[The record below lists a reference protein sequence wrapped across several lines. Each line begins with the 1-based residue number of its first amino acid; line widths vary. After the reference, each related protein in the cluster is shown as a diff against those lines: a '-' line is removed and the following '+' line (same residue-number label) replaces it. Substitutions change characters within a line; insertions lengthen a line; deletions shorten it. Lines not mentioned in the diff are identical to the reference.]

1 MLAYNIFVMKSLSKL
16 FRFGPGP
23 SSSHTIAPSNA
34 ARRFKSLLQ
43 NKEVNKVIVTLY
55 GSLAFTAFGH
65 GTDKAI
71 INALL
76 PYKAEIKIDKE
87 TPVSHP
93 LTVKFTAFN
102 DQGII
107 LEKHYSSLGGG
118 EITSSDDPEIIEK
131 DIYPYRNFEEIKTFM
146 KENDIQ
152 SLKDFALLYEDKD
165 ITSYF
170 ELILEKMFSCIENGL
185 KKNGRI
191 PTNNNPRLIW
201 DRSAGKIY
209 QKALQIP
216 DENNKRE
223 MLLTAYAYATGESSA
238 SGEEVVTSPTCG
250 SSGVLPAILYYE
262 YHNEHIEKEKLIN
275 ALFVAGIFG
284 NIVKQNA
291 SIAGAI
297 GGCQAEIGTASSM
310 AAAAL
315 CYIKGLDLFSQ
326 EYAAECA
333 MEHFLGLSCD
343 PVDGYV
349 VIPCI
354 ERNGMGVL
362 RSYDAYLYAK
372 YVAPI
377 RKNQVSFDNVVSAMK
392 LTGDALEEAY
402 KETALGGLAKIL
414 KE

>member
-1 MLAYNIFVMKSLSKL
+1 MKSLSKL

-34 ARRFKSLLQ
+34 ARRFKSLLK
-43 NKEVNKVIVTLY
+43 NKDVTKIAVTLY

-65 GTDKAI
+65 HTDKAI
-71 INALL
+71 INALS
-76 PYKAEIKIDKE
+76 PYIVEIKIDKE
-87 TPVSHP
+87 TPVEHP
-93 LTVKFTAFN
+93 LTMSFSAFK
-102 DQGII
+102 DDKEI
-107 LEKHYSSLGGG
+107 LTKHYSSLGGG
-118 EITSSDDPEIIEK
+118 EITSSDDLDVIEK
-131 DIYPYRNFEEIKTFM
+131 DIYPFRNFEEIKTFM
-146 KENDIQ
+146 KENNL
-152 SLKDFALLYEDKD
+152 SNLKDFALIYEDKD
-165 ITSYF
+165 ISKY
-170 ELILEKMFSCIENGL
+170 LEDTLEEMFACIEKGL
-185 KKNGRI
+185 KATGRL

-209 QKALQIP
+209 EKALQIP
-216 DENNKRE
+216 SENEKRE
-223 MLLTAYAYATGESSA
+223 MLLTSYAYAVGESSA

-262 YHNEHIEKEKLIN
+262 YHDERIEKSKLVN

-315 CYIKGLDLFSQ
+315 CYIKDLDLFSQ

-402 KETALGGLAKIL
+402 KETAQGGLAKIL

>member
-1 MLAYNIFVMKSLSKL
+1 MKSISKL
-16 FRFGPGP
+16 FRYGPGP

-34 ARRFKSLLQ
+34 AFAFKELLVDLPVS
-43 NKEVNKVIVTLY
+43 KIVVTLF
-55 GSLAFTAFGH
+55 GSLSFTAVGH
-65 GTDKAI
+65 HSDLAIVKA
-71 INALL
+71 LS
-76 PYKAEIKIDKE
+76 PYKVEIKLDHVTE
-87 TPVSHP
+87 VEHP
-93 LTVKFTAFN
+93 LTMAFAAY
-102 DQGII
+102 DQDKKI

-118 EITSSDDPEIIEK
+118 EITSPDDPRVIEN
-131 DIYPYRNFEEIKTFM
+131 DIYPFRNFEEIKEYM
-146 KENDIQ
+146 KKNNLS
-152 SLKDFALLYEDKD
+152 SLKEFALR
-165 ITSYF
+165 F
-170 ELILEKMFSCIENGL
+170 EGPSIAEYLSLTLDRMFYSIENGL
-185 KKNGRI
+185 KKDSLI
-191 PTNNNPRLIW
+191 PANSNPRLVW
-201 DRSAGKIY
+201 KRVAGKINEEAN
-209 QKALQIP
+209 KIP
-216 DENNKRE
+216 DLEAKRE
-223 MLLTAYAYATGESSA
+223 MLLTSYAYAVGESSA
-238 SGEEVVTSPTCG
+238 SGEEVITSPTCG

-262 YHNEHIEKEKLIN
+262 YKNDGVNKDKLID
-275 ALFVAGIFG
+275 ALFIAGIFG

-315 CYIKGLDLFSQ
+315 CYIKDLSLFAQ

-349 VIPCI
+349 IIPCI

-362 RSYDAYLYAK
+362 RSYDSYLYAR

-377 RKNQVSFDNVVSAMK
+377 RKNEVSFDNVVSAMK

-414 KE
+414 K

>member
-1 MLAYNIFVMKSLSKL
+1 MKSLSKL

-34 ARRFKSLLQ
+34 ASFFKELL
-43 NKEVNKVIVTLY
+43 VNLPVDHIEVTLY
-55 GSLAFTAFGH
+55 GSLSFTALGH
-65 GTDKAI
+65 HTDVAI
-71 INALL
+71 KNALK
-76 PYKAEIKIDKE
+76 PYSTIIKLDSK
-87 TPVSHP
+87 TPVTHP
-93 LTVKFTAFN
+93 LTMGFLALDK
-102 DQGII
+102 DGKEL
-107 LEKHYSSLGGG
+107 LEKHYASLGGG
-118 EITSSDDPEIIEK
+118 EITSNDDLRVIEK
-131 DIYPYRNFEEIKTFM
+131 DIYPFRNFEEIKSFM
-146 KENDIQ
+146 KERNLS
-152 SLKDFALLYEDKD
+152 SLKDFALLYEKD
-165 ITSYF
+165 DIVPYLEKTLEHMFFSIEKGLQATSY
-170 ELILEKMFSCIENGL
+170 
-185 KKNGRI
+185 I
-191 PTNNNPRLIW
+191 PANKNPRLIW
-201 DRSAGKIY
+201 KRSAGKIHD
-209 QKALQIP
+209 KAIQIP
-216 DENNKRE
+216 ENEARRE
-223 MLLTAYAYATGESSA
+223 MLLTSYAYAVGESSA
-238 SGEEVVTSPTCG
+238 SGEEVVTAPTCG

-262 YHNEHIEKEKLIN
+262 YKDEGVSKEKLVD

-315 CYIKGLDLFSQ
+315 CYIKGLSLFAQ

-349 VIPCI
+349 IIPCI

-377 RKNQVSFDNVVSAMK
+377 RKNEVSFDNVVSAMK

-402 KETALGGLAKIL
+402 KETAKGGLAKIL
-414 KE
+414 K

>member
-1 MLAYNIFVMKSLSKL
+1 MKSLSKL
-16 FRFGPGP
+16 FRYGPGP

-34 ARRFKSLLQ
+34 ARRFKSLI
-43 NKEVNKVIVTLY
+43 KEDGITNIVVTLY
-55 GSLAFTAFGH
+55 GSLAFTALGH
-65 GTDKAI
+65 HTDKAI
-71 INALL
+71 VNAFS
-76 PYKAEIKIDKE
+76 PYNVEVRLDKE
-87 TPVSHP
+87 TPVEHP
-93 LTVKFTAFN
+93 LTMKFSAYKN
-102 DQGII
+102 NELI

-118 EITSSDDPEIIEK
+118 EITSSDDLDVIEK
-131 DIYPYRNFEEIKTFM
+131 DIYPYRNFEEIKSFM
-146 KENDIQ
+146 KAN
-152 SLKDFALLYEDKD
+152 SVTCLKDFALLYENEGIDQ
-165 ITSYF
+165 Y
-170 ELILEKMFSCIENGL
+170 LEETLEHMFSCIENGL
-185 KKNGRI
+185 KAKGRI

-209 QKALQIP
+209 EKALSIP
-216 DENNKRE
+216 DNEAKKE
-223 MLLTAYAYATGESSA
+223 MLLTAYAYAVGESSA

-262 YHNEHIEKEKLIN
+262 YKDEDVSKDKLVES
-275 ALFVAGIFG
+275 LFVAGIFG

-402 KETALGGLAKIL
+402 KETAKGGLAKIL